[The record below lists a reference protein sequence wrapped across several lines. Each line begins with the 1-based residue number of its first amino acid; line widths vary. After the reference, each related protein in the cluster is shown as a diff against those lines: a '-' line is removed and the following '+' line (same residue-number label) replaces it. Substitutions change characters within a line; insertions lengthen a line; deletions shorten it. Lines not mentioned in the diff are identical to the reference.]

1 MITRLPQLLAQP
13 WRDDAGDH
21 VDAAA
26 GDEWH
31 DDLDRLIGIVLSLGG
46 VTDADCEQHRGT
58 RKNTSRRPRNSH
70 PTYLTIED
78 APQPPRVPTQRRV
91 ATPTRSGNPG
101 EAAATA
107 HFTCFAPPDVD
118 SSR

>member
-78 APQPPRVPTQRRV
+78 TSPNPTQSSYSDSERQSGRGGGD
-91 ATPTRSGNPG
+91 RSLYLLCP
-101 EAAATA
+101 
-107 HFTCFAPPDVD
+107 
-118 SSR
+118 S